1 MAPIRWRSDRIKW
14 EELMSLAGLFTSF
27 EGRINRKPYWIGNL
41 IIVAIV
47 LVVVIAL
54 LALTGIDFDTGQ
66 YKVPEAIFSLVLL
79 YPCMALAVKRL
90 HDRDKS
96 GSLALIFAV
105 PYLIQIATD
114 LLGYS
119 GDPNTWNTLDYVL
132 NGILGIVS
140 LWFLVELGFLRG
152 TPGPNRYGPDPL
164 ARQDSSLPA

>member
-1 MAPIRWRSDRIKW
+1 MNLTR
-14 EELMSLAGLFTSF
+14 LFTSF

-47 LVVVIAL
+47 LLLVIAL
-54 LALTGIDFDTGQ
+54 LALTSTNFDTGQ
-66 YKVPEAIFSLVLL
+66 YRISEAIFSLVLL
-79 YPCMALAVKRL
+79 YPCMALAVKRFY
-90 HDRDKS
+90 DRDRP

-105 PYLIQIATD
+105 PYLIQTATD

-140 LWFLVELGFLRG
+140 LWFVVELGFLRG
-152 TPGPNRYGPDPL
+152 TSGPNRYGPDPL
-164 ARQDSSLPA
+164 ARGA